1 MRISPVVYNNRRV
14 NNLHGIKN
22 NNQYANISLNFKSA
36 SNKDKDK
43 FITQHD
49 LDRNKIPLGIEQL
62 CDIGVC
68 EKYKDVYLSYPQY
81 VIGYQC
87 MTILLSDSYK
97 DNDNFGRINLW
108 VNRFPDDEKIASFG
122 KDELF
127 AMYTNPKYLDILL
140 AIAKKRPEDVIAA
153 LSSMCRASS
162 CDKRKQQQEK
172 ELAIN
177 AWEMT
182 PERVNFFQKLLK
194 LSPVN
199 ATRILPLMK
208 KEYRDLILAPYKQG
222 ARTSSLMCGD
232 INFLLE
238 EANKKPDLIISN
250 LAVFDKAKGDFNVNL
265 WLKDK
270 NKNYS
275 QILSSLLV
283 KKPKEFFK
291 LMEDSNF
298 LWHAAGNESQRYLE
312 FIETCM
318 VVDPIKTIELLSRKI
333 IDPNEGRFVS
343 SFERAI
349 DNKTFNSPELMKA
362 TYQSSPAHAFAAFDA
377 VVDCDDDKKMNLLTY
392 FVDKKGVAAEDFIT
406 YLTNFNLLFVKSLLS
421 VQTIEHLQDLKYK
434 TALEKLETTRKELLR
449 KMGNDVSQTKKD
461 ALDAVMALERELIAH
476 MHAYQHKPRPT
487 PASCGNRVNLHPSID
502 PNAWNIPAS
511 IPYGSIAYGELLRS
525 SGSLAYHLIRDSYC
539 E

>member
-14 NNLHGIKN
+14 NNLNGIKN
-22 NNQYANISLNFKSA
+22 NNQYTNISLNFKST
-36 SNKDKDK
+36 SNKNKDAS
-43 FITQHD
+43 ITQHD
-49 LDRNKIPLGIEQL
+49 LVQNKIPLGIEQL
-62 CDIGVC
+62 CDIGLC
-68 EKYKDVYLSYPQY
+68 EKCQNTYFPEYR
-81 VIGYQC
+81 IGYRC
-87 MTILLSDSYK
+87 RSILLLDSYK
-97 DNDNFGRINLW
+97 DNGIFGRINLW
-108 VNRFPDDEKIASFG
+108 VNLIPDEEKIASFG

-140 AIAKKRPEDVIAA
+140 AIAKKRPDDVIAA
-153 LSSMCRASS
+153 LSLMCGAPAGS
-162 CDKRKQQQEK
+162 KGKQQQEK

-194 LSPVN
+194 LSPDN
-199 ATRILPLMK
+199 ATRILPLLK
-208 KEYRDLILAPYKQG
+208 NEHRAKILEPCKQPNR
-222 ARTSSLMCGD
+222 AYSVTNYNMEH
-232 INFLLE
+232 LLGMASE
-238 EANKKPDLIISN
+238 KPDSLLQL
-250 LAVFDKAKGDFNVNL
+250 LAGFNKAEGDFDVNIC
-265 WLKDK
+265 LKDK

-291 LMEDSNF
+291 LMEDSNL

-362 TYQSSPAHAFAAFDA
+362 TYQSSPMHAFAAFDA
-377 VVDCDDDKKMNLLTY
+377 VVDCKDGKKVNLLTY
-392 FVDKKGVAAEDFIT
+392 FVDTKGVAAEDFIT

-434 TALEKLETTRKELLR
+434 TALKKLETTRNELLR
-449 KMGNDVSQTKKD
+449 KMGNDTSQTKKE
-461 ALDAVMALERELIAH
+461 ALEAVMALQRELIAH
-476 MHAYQHKPRPT
+476 MYAYQHEPRPT
-487 PASCGNRVNLHPSID
+487 TASCSNQVNLRPSID
-502 PNAWNIPAS
+502 RDAWKIPAD
-511 IPYGSIAYGELLRS
+511 IRYGSIAYGNLVRS
-525 SGSLAYHLIRDSYC
+525 SDNLAYHLIRDFYLNG
-539 E
+539 